1 MLGDA
6 GAERRHPPD
15 RLVPRHDRQARR
27 RDPALR
33 LIQVG
38 VADAARLH
46 PHQHLARSGLGHREP
61 AQLQQ
66 RRIPAVLAERAG
78 PYQDHRPHGRAA
90 HADAPE

>member
-1 MLGDA
+1 MLRDPA
-6 GAERRHPPD
+6 AEDRHPPN

-46 PHQHLARSGLGHREP
+46 PHQDLARSGLGHRKP
-61 AQLQQ
+61 AQLQH
-66 RRIPAVLAERAG
+66 RRVPTVVGERSG
-78 PYQDHRPHGRAA
+78 PCQDHRPHGRAA